1 MDNVKKAEEVM
12 KKLSNDDNLVT
23 TTQIRR
29 FLTAVNQV
37 SGKVEKW
44 KQDKKVGSH
53 EALPEELQAQIKYL
67 KVKIAYTIGRE
78 KASSKKSNNRS
89 NQKRSFTSVSD
100 GREKASNKK
109 SNNLGK
115 AELFFTE
122 SDLLGIIDSI
132 GSDIK
137 KYENFAS
144 YVEALVAFHKY
155 YGGRD

>member
-12 KKLSNDDNLVT
+12 EKLSNDNNLVT

-44 KQDKKVGSH
+44 KRDKKVGAH

-67 KVKIAYTIGRE
+67 KVKIAYTI
-78 KASSKKSNNRS
+78 
-89 NQKRSFTSVSD
+89 

>member
-12 KKLSNDDNLVT
+12 EKLSKDNNLVT

-44 KQDKKVGSH
+44 KRDKKVGFH

-78 KASSKKSNNRS
+78 KAS
-89 NQKRSFTSVSD
+89 
-100 GREKASNKK
+100 NKK
-109 SNNLGK
+109 SNNSGK

-122 SDLLGIIDSI
+122 SGLLEIIDSI

>member
-12 KKLSNDDNLVT
+12 EKLSNDNNLVT

-44 KQDKKVGSH
+44 KRDKKVGSH

-78 KASSKKSNNRS
+78 KAS
-89 NQKRSFTSVSD
+89 
-100 GREKASNKK
+100 NKK
-109 SNNLGK
+109 SNNPGK
-115 AELFFTE
+115 AELFFKE
-122 SDLLGIIDSI
+122 SGLLEIIDSI

>member
-78 KASSKKSNNRS
+78 KAS
-89 NQKRSFTSVSD
+89 
-100 GREKASNKK
+100 NKK

>member
-12 KKLSNDDNLVT
+12 EKLSNDNNLVT

-44 KQDKKVGSH
+44 KRDKKVGSH

-78 KASSKKSNNRS
+78 KASNKKSNNRS

-100 GREKASNKK
+100 GREKASDKK
-109 SNNLGK
+109 SNEV
-115 AELFFTE
+115 ELFFTE
-122 SDLLGIIDSI
+122 SGLLEIIDSI

-155 YGGRD
+155 YGGGD

>member
-67 KVKIAYTIGRE
+67 KKVIIVQIRKDHLPPYLTDE
-78 KASSKKSNNRS
+78 KKL
-89 NQKRSFTSVSD
+89 Q
-100 GREKASNKK
+100 
-109 SNNLGK
+109 
-115 AELFFTE
+115 
-122 SDLLGIIDSI
+122 
-132 GSDIK
+132 IK
-137 KYENFAS
+137 KVIIPVKLNFS
-144 YVEALVAFHKY
+144 LRNPIY
-155 YGGRD
+155 

>member
-12 KKLSNDDNLVT
+12 EKLSNDNNLVT

-44 KQDKKVGSH
+44 KRDKKVGSH

-78 KASSKKSNNRS
+78 KASNEKSNNRS

-100 GREKASNKK
+100 GREKASN
-109 SNNLGK
+109 NPGK

>member
-12 KKLSNDDNLVT
+12 EKLANDNNLVT

-44 KQDKKVGSH
+44 KRDKKVGSH

-78 KASSKKSNNRS
+78 KASNKKSNNRS

-100 GREKASNKK
+100 GREKASDKK
-109 SNNLGK
+109 SNEV
-115 AELFFTE
+115 ELFFTE
-122 SDLLGIIDSI
+122 SGLLEIIDSI

-155 YGGRD
+155 YGGGD

>member
-12 KKLSNDDNLVT
+12 EKLSNDNNLVT

-44 KQDKKVGSH
+44 KRDKKVGSH

-78 KASSKKSNNRS
+78 KASNKKSNNRS

-100 GREKASNKK
+100 GREKASN
-109 SNNLGK
+109 NPGK